1 MRFFSSQFPPFM
13 TLVVALIMMSA
24 FLYVFRLCR
33 TYRLE
38 LNRSG
43 SGAWAAGF
51 FCLFALVLMTTVFF
65 FDADELPSWLMPAGA
80 LLNLA
85 IGMGLLLKLL
95 STLAQRLQQTTETPV
110 QDTPPAPDS
119 RAADFLSS
127 SARLSGL
134 LAAME
139 NGVLVCDKQGEILFS
154 NAGASKMFGL
164 ASDQTRLI
172 YDEQSVRFFREDG
185 SALAQTDLPVWKTL
199 ASAEPQHNVLL
210 GCKYGDQAL
219 SWLQLS
225 TSVIFSG
232 QDPAQLEYVLI
243 SATDVSSLKLS
254 ENHLR
259 EREAVLATVFQLVPA
274 TLTITRMSDGHYI
287 DVNRNWE
294 PLSGFS
300 RDEALGRTSSELQI
314 WGAPEQRMQMV
325 EQIVNN
331 GEVHNMIIAFR
342 HKLGHIF
349 QCRVS
354 GSKFD
359 AGDGRYL
366 LLSVQNID
374 QEIATENAKNQAE
387 TLLRESQRKY
397 WSIFQ
402 LSPIPLGL
410 VKISDSS
417 MLEVNDSWV
426 LQFGY
431 AREEV
436 LGHTTLDINL
446 WCDPLQRQEMLR
458 QIILHEQV
466 DRFEAHIR
474 SKSGDM
480 LTCLVSARSFA
491 MNGDD
496 MFIFS
501 MLDVTRQYQVEKE
514 IREMTA
520 ELELRVSQRTL
531 KLEQANAEL
540 ANAMGTLQHA
550 KDELVRSEKMAA
562 LGALVAG
569 IAHELN
575 TPIGNSVTVASTLQD
590 KTRELLRDMADGQ
603 LRRSMLDQYL
613 NSVAAGTGILMR
625 SLGSA
630 RDLIGSFKQVAV
642 DQSSSQ
648 RRHFDLKT
656 LLEEIIATLSPMYK
670 KGPYTLVMEL
680 APDIVMDSFPGPLGQ
695 IITNFM
701 TNALNHA
708 FEGREQGEIRISS
721 TLASDGQAELIFSDN
736 GVGISEADQK
746 RVFDP
751 FFTTKLGQGGSG
763 LGMNIVYNITTGVL
777 GGTIR
782 IDTQLGRGTRF
793 IVRLP
798 TSAPALLSETDML
811 KK

>member
-1 MRFFSSQFPPFM
+1 MTFSLSQLLSFM
-13 TLVVALIMMSA
+13 TFAVALMMMSA

-33 TYRLE
+33 SYRVE
-38 LNRSG
+38 LYRSG

-51 FCLFALVLMTTVFF
+51 FCLFALVLMTAVFF
-65 FDADELPSWLMPAGA
+65 CDAGELPSWLIPAGA

-95 STLAQRLQQTTETPV
+95 STLAQRLQQTTDTPV
-110 QDTPPAPDS
+110 QDIPPVADS
-119 RAADFLSS
+119 LASDTLN
-127 SARLSGL
+127 SASRMSGW

-139 NGVLVCDKQGEILFS
+139 NGVLVCDKQDDIVFANIS
-154 NAGASKMFGL
+154 ARKMLGL
-164 ASDQTRLI
+164 AADQTRLI
-172 YDEQSVRFFREDG
+172 YDDQNLQFFSEDG
-185 SALAQTDLPVWKTL
+185 SALAQADLPFRAML
-199 ASAEPQHNVLL
+199 ASSEPQKNVLL
-210 GCKYGDQAL
+210 GCKHGEQAL

-225 TSVIFSG
+225 TVAIFSE
-232 QDPAQLEYVLI
+232 QDPAQLEYLLI
-243 SATDVSSLKLS
+243 SITDVTGLKLS

-287 DVNRNWE
+287 DVNRNWQ

-300 RDEALGRTSSELQI
+300 REEALGRTSSDLNI
-314 WGAPEQRMQMV
+314 WGSPEQRAQMV
-325 EQIVNN
+325 EQVVTS

-402 LSPIPLGL
+402 LSPIPMGL
-410 VKISDSS
+410 VKISDAS
-417 MLEVNDSWV
+417 MLEINDSWV

-446 WCDPLQRQEMLR
+446 WCDPSQRQDMLQ

-474 SKSGDM
+474 NKAGDR

-520 ELELRVSQRTL
+520 ELEIRVSQRTL
-531 KLEQANAEL
+531 KLEHANAEL
-540 ANAMGTLQHA
+540 ANTMETLQHA

-569 IAHELN
+569 VAHELN

-590 KTRELLRDMADGQ
+590 KTRELLREMADGK
-603 LRRSMLDQYL
+603 LRRTALDQYL
-613 NSVAAGTGILMR
+613 NSASAGTEILMR

-648 RRHFDLKT
+648 RRQFDLKT
-656 LLEEIIATLSPMYK
+656 LLEEILATLSPMYK
-670 KGPYTLVMEL
+670 KGPYTLIMEL
-680 APDIVMDSFPGPLGQ
+680 APDVVMDSFPGPLGQ

-701 TNALNHA
+701 TNALTHA
-708 FEGREQGEIRISS
+708 FEGREQGEMRISS
-721 TLASDGQAELIFSDN
+721 TLCNDGQVEIIFSDD
-736 GVGISEADQK
+736 GVGISDVDQK

-798 TSAPALLSETDML
+798 TSAPALLPEIDAL